1 MVSVLSITLPIFL
14 LIGLGYAATARGL
27 TTKDNIR
34 GIGVFVLRFALPAL
48 IFRALSQR
56 NVGDILDLRYLSV
69 YGLAS
74 LAAFAS
80 MFIYRR
86 FVEKRSVGISAM
98 SALGVS
104 CSNSGFVG
112 FPVAVM
118 VVGGPAVVALS
129 MSMLI
134 ENLVIIPLGLAL
146 AESEARR
153 DSRLDEMLFYVFR
166 RLTRNPLVLAIVFGA
181 AASAARLH
189 LPEPL
194 FRAVDLLANASVAA
208 ALFAVGGALAGITLK
223 GLGVEVGLIVAAK
236 LCLHPLLVFAGLHL
250 FPGVAPPLAKSM
262 VIFASAPML
271 SIYPL
276 VAQNFGFE
284 RQAAAALLGA
294 TVFAFLTMSAVV
306 ALL

>member
-1 MVSVLSITLPIFL
+1 MLSVLSITLPIFL
-14 LIGLGYAATARGL
+14 LIGLGYVSTARGL

-56 NVGDILDLRYLSV
+56 AVADILNPKYLAI
-69 YGLAS
+69 YGLGS
-74 LAAFAS
+74 LAAFAG
-80 MFIYRR
+80 MFFYCRL
-86 FVEKRSVGISAM
+86 VEKSSVRISAM
-98 SALGVS
+98 SAIGVS

-112 FPVAVM
+112 FPVAAM
-118 VVGGPAVVALS
+118 VVGPGAVVALS
-129 MSMLI
+129 MTMLV
-134 ENLVIIPLGLAL
+134 ENLVMIPLALGLA
-146 AESEARR
+146 ESQDRK
-153 DSRLDEMLFYVFR
+153 DSKFHEMLFYVLR
-166 RLTRNPLVLAIVFGA
+166 RLTRNPMVLAIVFGA

-194 FRAVDLLANASVAA
+194 FRAIDLLANASSAA
-208 ALFAVGGALAGITLK
+208 ALFGVGGALAGLTLT
-223 GLGVEVGLIVAAK
+223 GLGVEVGRIVALK
-236 LCLHPLLVFAGLHL
+236 LCLHPLAILAGVTL
-250 FPGVAPPLAKSM
+250 FPGLDPALAKSM

-276 VAQNFGFE
+276 IAQAYGFE

-294 TVFAFLTMSAVV
+294 TVFAFITMSAVV